1 MLARH
6 LLLLSL
12 LALAACLQPALCL
25 VKEGDVVIL
34 SDGDFDRET
43 ASGVWM
49 IDIYAP
55 WCSHCQQLEPAWRA
69 FATEMKAHNVKVA
82 KIDGMKNRVLMK
94 RFGVTGFP
102 SLYLLRNGQTWH
114 YTGMRGIAD
123 MKAFSLEGYKKA
135 TAMPFHKSPNSIL
148 GRAIGILHSFPALAK
163 RGYDFLKEEKGF
175 SDMAIIAGVL
185 VIPLTIGAVFI
196 CVLDAMYTRQPHLN
210 HQHYE

>member
-1 MLARH
+1 MRLIAEHVLCGCHLCLAPGYT
-6 LLLLSL
+6 LLMHCAVALTCMAITTVPLPLASAAAAVSACDASCLMGRGFAGAAPAAVVLLHNSGPRAL
-12 LALAACLQPALCL
+12 PLAALPSTDELTRSSKSL
-25 VKEGDVVIL
+25 VSAEHGPLVC
-34 SDGDFDRET
+34 T
-43 ASGVWM
+43 
-49 IDIYAP
+49 
-55 WCSHCQQLEPAWRA
+55 
-69 FATEMKAHNVKVA
+69 
-82 KIDGMKNRVLMK
+82 
-94 RFGVTGFP
+94 
-102 SLYLLRNGQTWH
+102 LLRSQ
-114 YTGMRGIAD
+114 

-163 RGYDFLKEEKGF
+163 RGYDFLKDEKGF